1 MPRRT
6 LSGRGLQSKRLDS
19 LPNRPWQSGQNCVS
33 SSLKGAAFQA
43 EQKTSREL
51 RLYLWL
57 RGIWGTHSWCFLQEE
72 TEVHLEGQRICS
84 GFSRL
89 PRC

>member
-1 MPRRT
+1 MAEDYNPNAWT
-6 LSGRGLQSKRLDS
+6 LFAPIYLGRVARIVSTVVKR
-19 LPNRPWQSGQNCVS
+19 
-33 SSLKGAAFQA
+33 AAFGA

-57 RGIWGTHSWCFLQEE
+57 RDIWGTHSWCFLQEE
-72 TEVHLEGQRICS
+72 TEVHLEGQHICS

-89 PRC
+89 PRWRTAAS